1 MTAVLPRAQRGLTLD
16 DAAREFSRHPS
27 PWMLG
32 GLLVVSATVR
42 LVLGDWRLSDLLA
55 PVVLLVLFPVVEW
68 LVHVFVL
75 HWRPRALGPVTLDT
89 QLARKHREHH
99 ASPRDVPLVFI
110 PWQTLAGLLVVVP
123 ALALLAFPRPH
134 QALTFVATV
143 AAVGLVYEW
152 VHYLVHSD
160 YRPRTRVYRAV
171 HRHHRLH
178 HFKNENYWL
187 TVTTAHSADRL
198 FGTDPDPADVPTS
211 ATAKDLHGLQ
221 GSGR

>member
-1 MTAVLPRAQRGLTLD
+1 MTTVLPRAQRGLSLG
-16 DAAREFSRHPS
+16 DAAREFARHPS

-32 GLLVVSATVR
+32 GLLVAAAAAR
-42 LVLGDWRLSDLLA
+42 LLLEDWRLSDLLA
-55 PVVLLVLFPVVEW
+55 PAAFLALFPVVEW

-75 HWRPRALGPVTLDT
+75 HWRPRRLGPVTLDT

-110 PWQTLAGLLVVVP
+110 PWQTLAGLVVVVP

-134 QALTFVATV
+134 QALAFVVTV
-143 AAVGLVYEW
+143 AVVGLVYEW

-160 YRPRTRVYRAV
+160 YRPRSRAYRAV

-187 TVTTAHSADRL
+187 TVTSAHTADRI

-221 GSGR
+221 GTGH